1 MGSAREFFSLRSLR
15 LCVRTFKRNFT
26 LRILILNGAN
36 INFLGKRE
44 PDIYGGTTYTKLS
57 EEIIK
62 KAEELNIS
70 VEIFQS
76 NSEGEL
82 IDKIQSSFGK
92 TDFIIVNPGAY
103 THTSIALRDAFLSVK
118 IPFIEVHISNIFKR
132 EAFRHKSYFS
142 DISVGTITGFGT
154 YSYILA
160 LYAAKNYF
168 NHD

>member
-1 MGSAREFFSLRSLR
+1 M
-15 LCVRTFKRNFT
+15 
-26 LRILILNGAN
+26 RILILNGAN
-36 INFLGKRE
+36 INFLGRRE
-44 PDIYGGTTYTKLS
+44 PDIYGGATYAELS

-62 KAEELNIS
+62 KAEELNIN

-82 IDKIQSSFGK
+82 IDKIQSSFEN
-92 TDFIIVNPGAY
+92 TDFIIANLGAY

-132 EAFRHKSYFS
+132 EKFRHKSYFS
-142 DISVGTITGFGT
+142 DIAVGNIAGFGT

-168 NHD
+168 KNQ